1 MPICSPLVGIPKDC
15 GDNNLGS
22 IKEALIASFED
33 VLDVVNA
40 NGLVSS
46 VVMAVGTQFQKFE
59 FRKDTSRM
67 GQEWTGDLVAD
78 THSYSQTVELG
89 FRRFDTVK
97 RNALM
102 LLAAGR
108 RDLVV
113 ICLDTNGEYW
123 MLGSD
128 QGMRLSGDTDDTGTT
143 RSNGQQTTVTLTSEN
158 ERYKWLKVTTSL
170 IPALLTP
177 APAPDPID

>member
-1 MPICSPLVGIPKDC
+1 MPLCNPLVGIPKDC

-33 VLDVVNA
+33 VLDIVETSGV
-40 NGLVSS
+40 VSS

-67 GQEWTGDLVAD
+67 GQEWAGDLVAD
-78 THSYSQTVELG
+78 THSYNQTVELG

-102 LLAAGR
+102 LLASGR

-113 ICLDTNGEYW
+113 ICLDTNGGYW

-143 RSNGQQTTVTLTSEN
+143 RANGQQTTVTLTSEN
-158 ERYKWLKVTTSL
+158 ERYKWLKVTDTL
-170 IPALLTP
+170 IPALLEP
-177 APAPDPID
+177 AD